1 MSSKPLISGF
11 DDGNF
16 LSQKSS
22 AQQATKPKALQS
34 AWQRWEMRS
43 IAEELQPDSIQADS
57 EPWDGTTDRRAARVL
72 QPAAPEPWDGVTER
86 RAARPPEPVLVD
98 EAELAQLRL
107 QAQQAGEAEGHE
119 KGYAIGL
126 TEGHAAG
133 LTAVQAQAAQL
144 QTLMLALPA
153 ALSMAGS
160 SVADDLLALALDIAK
175 KVLGQALTIDPK
187 AILPLVHEL
196 LQAEPVLTGAPQL
209 LLHPDDA
216 ALVQEHMADD
226 LKAAGWRIRADAHIT
241 RGGCR
246 VLATG
251 GERDASLETRW
262 ERVAAK
268 LARDESPVT
277 PAKASDHD

>member
-1 MSSKPLISGF
+1 M
-11 DDGNF
+11 
-16 LSQKSS
+16 
-22 AQQATKPKALQS
+22 QS

-43 IAEELQPDSIQADS
+43 IAEELQPDSTRS
-57 EPWDGTTDRRAARVL
+57 EPEPWDGTTDRRAARAL
-72 QPAAPEPWDGVTER
+72 APEPWDGITER
-86 RAARPPEPVLVD
+86 RAARPPEPVMVD

-107 QAQQAGEAEGHE
+107 QARQAGETEGHE
-119 KGYAIGL
+119 MGYASGL

-133 LTAVQAQAAQL
+133 LAAVQAQAAQL
-144 QTLMLALPA
+144 HTLMLALPA
-153 ALSMAGS
+153 ALGMAES
-160 SVADDLLALALDIAK
+160 SVAEDLLALALAIAK
-175 KVLGQALTIDPK
+175 KVLGQALAIDPK

-268 LARDESPVT
+268 LAPTERPVT
-277 PAKASDHD
+277 PAKPSDHD